1 MRQVCRRSRKTSRIL
16 LAAIVRE
23 DDDPRVRRAAVSK
36 LGTVAVLADTLG
48 RDADEGVR
56 DEAAG
61 VLLDIALGAYEADEA
76 ASLAALD
83 ALGALPAAAAQKH
96 FVLVAKTAQRESICR
111 AALGRLG
118 GDQKALGT
126 VCRRAEIEAVR
137 MAALEGLTDPAEL
150 VATALRSN
158 FRDVALGALERIASD
173 QAALKSVAT
182 RAANP
187 AAARKARA
195 LLRALEDEQKAAA
208 ERETDAAACTGHE
221 APGPEGPGARGERS
235 GGVGVEPRRGVAP
248 RRVAGPMGRR
258 GD

>member
-1 MRQVCRRSRKTSRIL
+1 MGILDRFKTQPKWKASDPAVRAAGVQEIPEDEQDL

-76 ASLAALD
+76 ASRAALD

-137 MAALEGLTDPAEL
+137 VAALEGLTDPAEL

-158 FRDVALGALERIASD
+158 FRPI
-173 QAALKSVAT
+173 
-182 RAANP
+182 P
-187 AAARKARA
+187 
-195 LLRALEDEQKAAA
+195 
-208 ERETDAAACTGHE
+208 
-221 APGPEGPGARGERS
+221 
-235 GGVGVEPRRGVAP
+235 PRRG
-248 RRVAGPMGRR
+248 RR
-258 GD
+258 GRCSGRSRTSRRRPPSVRPRGSMHWR

>member
-1 MRQVCRRSRKTSRIL
+1 MTKPPASCSTSRS
-16 LAAIVRE
+16 APTKPTKPPAS
-23 DDDPRVRRAAVSK
+23 PRSTRSA
-36 LGTVAVLADTLG
+36 
-48 RDADEGVR
+48 
-56 DEAAG
+56 
-61 VLLDIALGAYEADEA
+61 
-76 ASLAALD
+76 
-83 ALGALPAAAAQKH
+83 ALPAAAAQKH

-137 MAALEGLTDPAEL
+137 VAALEGLTDPAEL

-195 LLRALEDEQKAAA
+195 LLR
-208 ERETDAAACTGHE
+208 
-221 APGPEGPGARGERS
+221 GARGRAE
-235 GGVGVEPRRGVAP
+235 G
-248 RRVAGPMGRR
+248 GRR
-258 GD
+258 A